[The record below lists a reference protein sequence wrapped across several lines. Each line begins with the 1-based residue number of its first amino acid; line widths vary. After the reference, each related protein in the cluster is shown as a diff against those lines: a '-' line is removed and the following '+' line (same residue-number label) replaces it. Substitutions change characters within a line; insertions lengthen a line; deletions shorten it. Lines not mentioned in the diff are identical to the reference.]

1 MTERLMDF
9 LLQRDPRERALL
21 ALLVFLVIP
30 LAILLGVLLP
40 LREERAAAERA
51 LLDAAELQTW
61 VSARADE
68 MSRLAA
74 PAAGAARSRPI
85 GSSGIEASLIEAGLR
100 PFLSGLNVR
109 PGGRVELQF
118 DEVTFV
124 MLANWLS
131 AMAPG
136 WGYEIADFRF
146 EALETPAKITARLT
160 LVPPG

>member
-1 MTERLMDF
+1 MNKTSMHL
-9 LLQRDPRERALL
+9 
-21 ALLVFLVIP
+21 IP
-30 LAILLGVLLP
+30 LHAG
-40 LREERAAAERA
+40 A
-51 LLDAAELQTW
+51 
-61 VSARADE
+61 SAP
-68 MSRLAA
+68 A
-74 PAAGAARSRPI
+74 PAAGAAPSRPI